1 MNKIQSAVLAVVMSV
16 FLIQATDPPY
26 EKPTGSFIQFYPVR
40 QRRIDNVEPKYT
52 QVFFNA
58 QRSIGSFA
66 SQNALDSNQKPIQST
81 TPGNYV
87 PSSLVPQRSTIT
99 NFLSGSNLPL
109 YPPLVPIPQAP
120 SQGPST
126 SESDQK
132 FAESALP
139 QYPPVRLQ
147 FDVSKVPEAPQ
158 NRYDALGRLH
168 NYLSK
173 IGDSR
178 DRSGQPDEDKSAYE
192 KLLDKEFIRP
202 LLKLYEKQIHYQP
215 DYEIA
220 NGNSTG
226 RISKEDYVEDFKVL
240 SKDELEMLMYGG
252 EKYQANQNHDAENQQ
267 NLDTGNDSVSSA
279 SEGNTSTNGIRRDDV
294 SVPENN
300 DKEHIGEILP
310 PEFKK
315 TQQAYPQTHRR
326 VYHQIIFNPA
336 NYRMRKSYDYND
348 RAEIPRI
355 PLTFPTAP
363 SSEGLDGAGYHRVP
377 RINLPPPELYRAPR
391 RFRGY
396 RESFNEG
403 PPHPY
408 FDPSA
413 RYHNGWTARRPRVIF
428 PTDLVAFRD
437 ATNNQEQEPDWLAGD
452 NNLQDIQEPDV
463 RDRVYSPQ
471 CLLGASCEF
480 FLSCWMSGGLLDE
493 PCGLLRGCCH
503 YRGVAKRDESS
514 GLAIGTLHAPPERAK
529 SDDGP
534 FDAVRCGISSTQ
546 NQGAQRRIVGGE
558 EAGFG
563 TFHGKPILG

>member
-40 QRRIDNVEPKYT
+40 QRRIDNAEPKYT

-58 QRSIGSFA
+58 QRSIG
-66 SQNALDSNQKPIQST
+66 NALDVNQKSVQST
-81 TPGNYV
+81 TAGNYV

-120 SQGPST
+120 TT
-126 SESDQK
+126 SEPDQK

-147 FDVSKVPEAPQ
+147 FDVSKVPEIPSR

-178 DRSGQPDEDKSAYE
+178 DRSGQQDEDKSAYE
-192 KLLDKEFIRP
+192 KLLDRELVRP
-202 LLKLYEKQIHYQP
+202 LLKLYEKQIHYEP

-252 EKYQANQNHDAENQQ
+252 EKYQANHNHDAEDHQ
-267 NLDTGNDSVSSA
+267 NLDHGDDSVSSA
-279 SEGNTSTNGIRRDDV
+279 SSEETSSSNGIRRDDI

-315 TQQAYPQTHRR
+315 TQQSYPQAHRR

-363 SSEGLDGAGYHRVP
+363 SSEGLDGTGYHRVP

-391 RFRGY
+391 RFRGIEN
-396 RESFNEG
+396 RLTRG
-403 PPHPY
+403 
-408 FDPSA
+408 
-413 RYHNGWTARRPRVIF
+413 RRTPISTHRHGTTMVGLLE
-428 PTDLVAFRD
+428 DLED
-437 ATNNQEQEPDWLAGD
+437 ANNNQEPEPDWLAGD
-452 NNLQDIQEPDV
+452 NNLQDIQEADV
-463 RDRVYSPQ
+463 RDR
-471 CLLGASCEF
+471 
-480 FLSCWMSGGLLDE
+480 GGLLDQ

-534 FDAVRCGISSTQ
+534 FDSVRCGISSTQ
-546 NQGAQRRIVGGE
+546 SQGAQRRIVGGE

-563 TFHGKPILG
+563 TFPWQAYIRIGSSRSESTFTSLQVCLSLSVFYQPALHGK